1 MRKENWELRQKIV
14 EIDSNREALSKE
26 LAQVQRDAADV
37 QNDLEIKKKD
47 LERLVEESREDTKV
61 SFVKVFVKNLLFFT
75 CVLIFYLI
83 LRIL

>member
-14 EIDSNREALSKE
+14 ELDSNREALSKE